1 MGIQGGLRS
10 GIRAMIRAVRAG
22 ALGAAVVAL
31 PAFAESA
38 FTLPYPSQT
47 GSVPAVAYADDGTS
61 LGRAHLGMETLD
73 EGWVRIVS
81 EAGRPD
87 GARTQATALLEPIER
102 GESLRLVRERSQS
115 FDAQGRSIGWLL
127 VDHAAGQAS
136 CHGPGGELRDRVELP
151 ARDRIVNVPMNLFFL
166 PLVRG
171 ERETLEFQLFL
182 CREGAQVIDFEAWVD
197 DGAAPGR
204 VEVRY
209 GPDFGPFMSGL
220 ARRFAPRLA
229 FWFEPHAPY
238 AWQAHRLPLYR
249 GGPEIIVVRD
259 GVGVDALE

>member
-1 MGIQGGLRS
+1 M
-10 GIRAMIRAVRAG
+10 RAVRVTLACAIG
-22 ALGAAVVAL
+22 ALALAL
-31 PAFAESA
+31 PAFADSA
-38 FTLPYPSQT
+38 FTLPYPPQT
-47 GSVPAVAYADDGTS
+47 GSVPAVAYGVDGTP

-87 GARTQATALLEPIER
+87 GARLRATALLEPIER
-102 GESLRLVRERSQS
+102 GETLRLVRQRSQS
-115 FDAQGRSIGWLL
+115 FDPQGRSIGSLL
-127 VDHAAGQAS
+127 VDHAAGEAS
-136 CHGPGGELRDRVELP
+136 CRDADGELLERVDLP
-151 ARDRIVNVPMNLFFL
+151 SHDRIVNVPMNLFFL

-171 ERETLEFQLFL
+171 ERETLEFQVFL
-182 CREGAQVIDFEAWVD
+182 CRDGARLVDFEAWVD
-197 DGAAPGR
+197 GEGSSPGR

-209 GPDFGPFMSGL
+209 GPDFGPLMSGL

-229 FWFEPHAPY
+229 FWFEPTAPY

>member
-1 MGIQGGLRS
+1 MRSLRVT
-10 GIRAMIRAVRAG
+10 IRGFCEGMVGVLG
-22 ALGAAVVAL
+22 ALFLAL
-31 PAFAESA
+31 PALAESA

-47 GSVPAVAYADDGTS
+47 GSVPAVAYGDDGAR
-61 LGRAHLGMETLD
+61 LGRAQLGMETLG

-87 GARTQATALLEPIER
+87 GARMQATALLEPVER
-102 GESLRLVRERSQS
+102 GETLRLVRQRSQS
-115 FDAQGRSIGWLL
+115 FDSRGRSIGWLL

-136 CHGPGGELRDRVELP
+136 CHDPEGQLLDRVDLP
-151 ARDRIVNVPMNLFFL
+151 AHDRVVNVPMNLFFL

-171 ERETLEFQLFL
+171 ERETLEFQVFL
-182 CREGAQVIDFEAWVD
+182 CREGARVVDFEAWVD
-197 DGAAPGR
+197 EGPAAGR

-229 FWFEPHAPY
+229 FWFEPTAPY

-249 GGPEIIVVRD
+249 GGPEITVVRD